1 MPETL
6 TTSLYHQDMIEITET
21 CSPSRLLEECG
32 FTRLLQL
39 ASETMQRHQGLG
51 EGWRWGGE
59 TFNPQRQHPHPNLPP
74 LGQGKE
80 LVAD

>member
-51 EGWRWGGE
+51 EGWLVEPKE
-59 TFNPQRQHPHPNLPP
+59 TWSHHSSTPILTFPR
-74 LGQGKE
+74 
-80 LVAD
+80 